1 MLAVNNISMADSQLL
16 ILDKAQIQQKI
27 NRIAYQ
33 ILEDNLQEK
42 EIVLAGIWDRGYKL
56 AIRLQTVL
64 QEISELKVTLLRVD
78 LERQSSKLVSSTDL
92 DDSKWRN
99 KVIILVDDVLN
110 SGKTLAYG
118 LGVFLNTPHK
128 KIRTVV
134 LVDRS
139 HKIFPIATDF
149 VGLQMATVL
158 KEHVDVI
165 MDVPGREDCVYLS

>member
-1 MLAVNNISMADSQLL
+1 MADSKLV
-16 ILDKAQIQQKI
+16 ILDKIQIQQKV

-33 ILEDNLQEK
+33 ILEDNLNEK

-56 AIRLQTVL
+56 AIRLREVL
-64 QEISELKVTLLRVD
+64 LKISEFKIVLLRID
-78 LERQSSKLVSSTDL
+78 LEKENSKLIANTDL
-92 DDSKWRN
+92 DESKWKN

-149 VGLQMATVL
+149 VGLQMSTVL
-158 KEHVDVI
+158 KEHVDV
-165 MDVPGREDCVYLS
+165 VLNVEGAEDCVYLS

>member
-1 MLAVNNISMADSQLL
+1 MAESHVL
-16 ILDKAQIQQKI
+16 ILNKQQIQQRI

-33 ILEDNLQEK
+33 ILEDNLDEK

-56 AIRLQTVL
+56 AIRLQAVL
-64 QEISELKVTLLRVD
+64 EQIGSFKVTLLRVD
-78 LERQSSKLVSSTDL
+78 LEKLNSKLVAKTDL
-92 DDSKWRN
+92 PEKNWAG

-139 HKIFPIATDF
+139 HKIFPIATDY
-149 VGLQMATVL
+149 VGLQLATVL
-158 KEHVDVI
+158 KEHVHVLIDVE
-165 MDVPGREDCVYLS
+165 GEEDQVFLS

>member
-1 MLAVNNISMADSQLL
+1 MAESQLL
-16 ILDKAQIQQKI
+16 ILNKEQIQQKI

-33 ILEDNLQEK
+33 ILEDNLDEQ

-56 AIRLQTVL
+56 ALRLKLVL
-64 QEISELKVTLLRVD
+64 SKISDLKITMLRID
-78 LERQSSKLVSSTDL
+78 LDRLNSKLVANTDL
-92 DDSKWRN
+92 EESQWKN

-149 VGLQMATVL
+149 VGLQLATIL
-158 KEHVDVI
+158 KEQVDVV
-165 MDVPGREDCVYLS
+165 MDVEGEEDRVYLS

>member
-1 MLAVNNISMADSQLL
+1 MADSQLL
-16 ILDKAQIQQKI
+16 ILDKTQIQQKI

-33 ILEDNLQEK
+33 LLEDNLDEK

-56 AIRLQTVL
+56 AIRLKAVL
-64 QEISELKVTLLRVD
+64 DEISEIKITLLRVD
-78 LERQSSKLVSSTDL
+78 LERQSSRLVSKTDL
-92 DDSKWRN
+92 DEARWKN

-158 KEHVDVI
+158 KEHVDVV
-165 MDVPGREDCVYLS
+165 MDVPGVEDSVYLS

>member
-1 MLAVNNISMADSQLL
+1 MAESQLL
-16 ILDKAQIQQKI
+16 ILDKTQIQQKI

-33 ILEDNLQEK
+33 LLEDNLDEK

-56 AIRLQTVL
+56 AIRLKAVL
-64 QEISELKVTLLRVD
+64 EEISDLNITLLRVD
-78 LERQSSKLVSSTDL
+78 LERQSSRLVSKTDM
-92 DDSKWRN
+92 DEAKWKN

-158 KEHVDVI
+158 KERVEVV
-165 MDVPGREDCVYLS
+165 MDVPGVEDSVYLS

>member
-1 MLAVNNISMADSQLL
+1 MAESQLL
-16 ILDKAQIQQKI
+16 ILDKKQIQQKI

-33 ILEDNLQEK
+33 VLEDNLGEK
-42 EIVLAGIWDRGYKL
+42 EIVLAGIWDRGYKIAL
-56 AIRLQTVL
+56 RLKKVL
-64 QEISELKVTLLRVD
+64 SKISDLKITMLKVDLDRV
-78 LERQSSKLVSSTDL
+78 STKLVANTDL
-92 DDSKWRN
+92 DESHWKN

-149 VGLQMATVL
+149 VGLQMSTVL
-158 KEHVDVI
+158 KEHVDVVI
-165 MDVPGREDCVYLS
+165 DVEGEEDRVYLS

>member
-1 MLAVNNISMADSQLL
+1 MTESHVL
-16 ILDKAQIQQKI
+16 ILDKNQIAQKI

-33 ILEDNLQEK
+33 ILEDNLEEK
-42 EIVLAGIWDRGYKL
+42 EVMLAGIWDRGYKL
-56 AIRLQTVL
+56 ALRLKSVL
-64 QEISELKVTLLRVD
+64 EQIADFKVTMLRVD
-78 LERQSSKLVSSTDL
+78 LEKLNSKLVSKTDL
-92 DDSKWRN
+92 PESEWTG

-118 LGVFLNTPHK
+118 LGVFLDTPHK

-149 VGLQMATVL
+149 VGLQLATIL
-158 KEHVDVI
+158 KEHVDVVL
-165 MDVPGREDCVYLS
+165 DVEGEEDRVYLS

>member
-1 MLAVNNISMADSQLL
+1 MAESQIL
-16 ILDKAQIQQKI
+16 ILDKVQMQQKI

-33 ILEDNLQEK
+33 ILEDNLDET

-56 AIRLQTVL
+56 ALRLQKVL
-64 QEISELKVTLLRVD
+64 GEISDLKVTLLRID
-78 LERQSSKLVSSTDL
+78 LERDNSRLVADTDL
-92 DDSKWRN
+92 DESEWRS

-149 VGLQMATVL
+149 VGLELATVL

-165 MDVPGREDCVYLS
+165 MDVEGEEDRVYLS

>member
-1 MLAVNNISMADSQLL
+1 MPESQLL
-16 ILDKAQIQQKI
+16 ILNKQQIQQKI

-33 ILEDNLQEK
+33 ILEDNLGEK

-56 AIRLQTVL
+56 ALRLKAVLTVICAL
-64 QEISELKVTLLRVD
+64 KITMLKIELDRKN
-78 LERQSSKLVSSTDL
+78 SKLVAQTDL
-92 DDSKWRN
+92 DESQWKN

-118 LGVFLNTPHK
+118 LGVFINTPHK

-149 VGLQMATVL
+149 VGLQLATVL
-158 KEHVDVI
+158 KEHVDVV
-165 MDVPGREDCVYLS
+165 MDVEGEEDKVYLS

>member
-1 MLAVNNISMADSQLL
+1 MPNNQVL
-16 ILDKAQIQQKI
+16 ILDKQQIAQKI

-33 ILEDNLQEK
+33 ILEDNLDEK
-42 EIVLAGIWDRGYKL
+42 EIILAGIWDRGYKL
-56 AIRLQTVL
+56 ALRLQAVL
-64 QEISELKVTLLRVD
+64 QNIADFKIVILRID
-78 LERQSSKLVSSTDL
+78 LEKQNSKLVAKTDL
-92 DDSKWRN
+92 PETEWKN
-99 KVIILVDDVLN
+99 KVVILVDDVLN

-149 VGLQMATVL
+149 VGLELATIL
-158 KEHVDVI
+158 KEHVDVV
-165 MDVPGREDCVYLS
+165 MDVEGEEDRVYLS

>member
-1 MLAVNNISMADSQLL
+1 MADSQLVV
-16 ILDKAQIQQKI
+16 LDKIQIQQKI

-33 ILEDNLQEK
+33 ILEDNLNEK

-56 AIRLQTVL
+56 ALRLKEVL
-64 QEISELKVTLLRVD
+64 LKISDLKVLILRID
-78 LERQSSKLVSSTDL
+78 LEKNNSKLVASTDL
-92 DDSKWRN
+92 DESKWKN

-139 HKIFPIATDF
+139 HKIFPVATDF

-158 KEHVDVI
+158 KEHVDVVL
-165 MDVPGREDCVYLS
+165 DVDGQEDCVYLS

>member
-1 MLAVNNISMADSQLL
+1 MLKHHNMPQNQVL
-16 ILDKAQIQQKI
+16 ILDKKQIQQKI

-33 ILEDNLQEK
+33 ILEDNLDEK
-42 EIVLAGIWDRGYKL
+42 EIILAGIWDRGYKL
-56 AIRLQTVL
+56 AVRLQQTL
-64 QEISELKVTLLRVD
+64 NEISEFKTTLLRID
-78 LERQSSKLVSSTDL
+78 LEKQSSKLVAKTDL
-92 DDSKWRN
+92 PESNWKN

-149 VGLQMATVL
+149 VGLELATIL

-165 MDVPGREDCVYLS
+165 MDVEGEEDRVYLS

>member
-1 MLAVNNISMADSQLL
+1 MPENQVL
-16 ILDKAQIQQKI
+16 ILDKQQIAQKI

-33 ILEDNLQEK
+33 ILEDNLGEK
-42 EIVLAGIWDRGYKL
+42 ELVLAGIWDRGYKL
-56 AIRLQTVL
+56 ALRLQKVL
-64 QEISELKVTLLRVD
+64 QEISSFNLILLRVD
-78 LERQSSKLVSSTDL
+78 LEKQSSKLVAKTDL
-92 DDSKWRN
+92 PESVWKN
-99 KVIILVDDVLN
+99 KVVILVDDVLN

-149 VGLQMATVL
+149 VGLELSTIL
-158 KEHVDVI
+158 KEHVDVV
-165 MDVPGREDCVYLS
+165 MDVEGEEDRVYLS